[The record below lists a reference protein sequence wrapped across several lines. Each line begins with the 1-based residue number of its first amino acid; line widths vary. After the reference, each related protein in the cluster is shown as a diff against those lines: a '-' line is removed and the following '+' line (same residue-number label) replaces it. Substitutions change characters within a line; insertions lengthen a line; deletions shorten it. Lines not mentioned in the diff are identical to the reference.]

1 MSKDLKFM
9 GFNLFII
16 LFCIVLGSWG
26 DYPPGTEPTR
36 KVNQTYQLI

>member
-1 MSKDLKFM
+1 MRFDLKFM

-16 LFCIVLGSWG
+16 LLCMVLGTWG

-36 KVNQTYQLI
+36 NVNQTYQLI